1 MVWQV
6 LSRMEALET
15 KREGIF
21 VMPKVRAHYN
31 MCMCMC
37 TACAP
42 HVHRMCTACACALHV
57 HCMCTACALHVHC
70 MCTACALHGPCM
82 FIASLA
88 CPKERIEVLSTSVMT
103 SYMGQLVVEPPDAA
117 ERARALD
124 VRAGDAA
131 ACRKQCESA
140 CEKEL

>member
-1 MVWQV
+1 MHTV
-6 LSRMEALET
+6 
-15 KREGIF
+15 
-21 VMPKVRAHYN
+21 
-31 MCMCMC
+31 
-37 TACAP
+37 
-42 HVHRMCTACACALHV
+42 
-57 HCMCTACALHVHC
+57 
-70 MCTACALHGPCM
+70 
-82 FIASLA
+82 SLA

-131 ACRKQCESA
+131 GCKKQCESA

>member
-1 MVWQV
+1 MHC
-6 LSRMEALET
+6 MCTAC
-15 KREGIF
+15 
-21 VMPKVRAHYN
+21 
-31 MCMCMC
+31 CMCMC

-42 HVHRMCTACACALHV
+42 HVHV

-70 MCTACALHGPCM
+70 MHT
-82 FIASLA
+82 ASLS

-117 ERARALD
+117 ERTRALD

-131 ACRKQCESA
+131 GCRKQCESA